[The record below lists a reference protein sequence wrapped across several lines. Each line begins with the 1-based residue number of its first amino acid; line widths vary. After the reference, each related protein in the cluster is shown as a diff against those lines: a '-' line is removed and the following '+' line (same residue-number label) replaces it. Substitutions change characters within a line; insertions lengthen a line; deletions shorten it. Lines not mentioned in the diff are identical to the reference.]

1 VLILRYSARELLR
14 HPIRSGLAILGV
26 AVACAMLLDMLMLG
40 GGLNSSFESLLT
52 TAGYELRVA
61 PAGTLPFDT
70 GATISDLQTVR
81 TGMQRLDEIDGVAP
95 VLGANLLLEGP
106 DRPRVFVLGVDPAD
120 QGIYRLEAGE
130 DLRSE
135 ARGERGIVIDRE
147 LTDRGLAIGDTIM
160 LQAPGS
166 FADARSRRGEFTIVG
181 IADFLYSS
189 VGERSAAVSLG
200 TLAEITDQPD
210 EASLLMVRLA
220 EGADPEDVVARLRSD
235 FPGLEIASVGQLVER
250 AAQRLS
256 YFRQLAVILGTVSLI
271 VTTLLIGTIM
281 AISINDR
288 YGTIAA
294 LRAIGISRRSLVA
307 AFALES
313 LLLSLAAATI
323 GLALGLLVAGQLES
337 ILSDFPGL
345 PAAIRFFVLDPGR
358 VGLAA
363 AGVIAA
369 GVLAALVPAIRAM
382 NAPIASTLHREE
394 P

>member
-70 GATISDLQTVR
+70 GATISNLQTVR
-81 TGMQRLDEIDGVAP
+81 TGMQRLDAVDGVAP
-95 VLGANLLLEGP
+95 VLGANLLFEGP

-135 ARGERGIVIDRE
+135 ERDDRGIVIDRD
-147 LTDRGLAIGDTIM
+147 LVGRGLAIGDTIV
-160 LQAPGS
+160 LRAPGS

-181 IADFLYSS
+181 VADFLYSS

-210 EASLLMVRLA
+210 EASLMMVRLT
-220 EGADPEDVVARLRSD
+220 EGADPEAVVARLRSD

-313 LLLSLAAATI
+313 LLLSLAAAAI

-345 PAAIRFFVLDPGR
+345 PAAIRFFVLEPGP

-363 AGVIAA
+363 TGVIAA

-382 NAPIASTLHREE
+382 NAPIATTLHREE